1 MTSITDL
8 ETHLK
13 GYMTSITHLETH
25 LKGYITSITHL
36 EGMQTHL
43 KGVHDLNYSSRDS
56 SKGVHYLNYSSRGDA
71 DSSKGGT

>member
-1 MTSITDL
+1 
-8 ETHLK
+8 
-13 GYMTSITHLETH
+13 MTSITHLETP

-43 KGVHDLNYSSRDS
+43 KGVHDLNYSSRW
-56 SKGVHYLNYSSRGDA
+56 DA